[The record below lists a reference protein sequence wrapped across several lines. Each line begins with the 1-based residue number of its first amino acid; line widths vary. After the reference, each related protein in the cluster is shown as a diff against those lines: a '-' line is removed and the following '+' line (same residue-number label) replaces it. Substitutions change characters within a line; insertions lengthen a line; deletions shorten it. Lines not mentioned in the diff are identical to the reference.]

1 MIVKRIED
9 IQEEIDPHATMEIS
23 RTSTETILETEE
35 VLPKTEVI
43 SQGMSKAEDQ
53 EINTSHTVPSV
64 TIGML
69 LHTEVEAEEELPHT
83 AQVEGTKTT
92 TPTGLT
98 DTEEN
103 PVALDI
109 DTVMMT
115 GPTDRALDLT
125 EECQW
130 NIRDKIPDNHQQGV
144 ANPNS
149 AEDLHQQMVERK
161 TSNVGDVEQLAT
173 RQTDAKCFPIGEE
186 NLAIVDCFTNAE
198 TATVPLEFF
207 SRRW

>member
-1 MIVKRIED
+1 MGSEMCIRD
-9 IQEEIDPHATMEIS
+9 SATMEIS
-23 RTSTETILETEE
+23 RISTDIILESTEE

-43 SQGMSKAEDQ
+43 SQDMSKEEDL
-53 EINTSHTVPSV
+53 EINTGHTVPSV
-64 TIGML
+64 TIEML

-92 TPTGLT
+92 TTTSLK

-109 DTVMMT
+109 DTVMMA
-115 GPTDRALDLT
+115 GAIDRALDLT

-130 NIRDKIPDNHQQGV
+130 NIRDKTPDNHQQGV
-144 ANPNS
+144 DNLNS
-149 AEDLHQQMVERK
+149 EEDLHQEMVERK

-186 NLAIVDCFTNAE
+186 NLVIVVCSTKDE
-198 TATVPLEFF
+198 TATVPMEHL
-207 SRRW
+207 